1 MEKNIDSLVYSL
13 IDDSEWILLNTEGS
27 VSSEIVIPE
36 QIDGK
41 PVTQIADSA
50 FMDCSSLKSI
60 TIPGSVTSIG
70 EWAFS
75 DCKSL
80 RSITISDGVTSIG
93 ANAFWGCFSL
103 KSVSLP
109 DSLTSIGDFAFNDC
123 ISLSS
128 IVIPNS
134 VKNIGGF
141 VFGGCSKLTIIY
153 AEATS
158 KPYGWHIYWAAE
170 CPVAWGY
177 KSSGGQVT
185 YEKITTIYDAQ
196 NTNNKSYQTST
207 NNKSYQTSSNSSIN
221 NKSNFSIGLFIFLL
235 LLFWP
240 AAIIYYIIKKS

>member
-41 PVTQIADSA
+41 PVTQIADHA

-109 DSLTSIGDFAFNDC
+109 DSLTSIGDFAFTDC

-141 VFGGCSKLTIIY
+141 VFGGCSKLTIY

-158 KPYGWHIYWAAE
+158 KPYGWDIYWAAE

-177 KSSGGQVT
+177 KSSVGQVT
-185 YEKITTIYDAQ
+185 YEKITTIYDTQ
-196 NTNNKSYQTST
+196 NTNNKSYQTS
-207 NNKSYQTSSNSSIN
+207 SNYSIN